1 MFYYEKR
8 KINRSNHIFNK
19 KHSSGRF
26 IKPARDALDNVR
38 NSNAGSRNFKMPDFI
53 TLGVLRHIQGIST
66 LREQIQSLFHMHDT
80 NVEKL
85 PMARSTMSDAL
96 ASEKRTVVLHSL
108 IIRFYPF

>member
-1 MFYYEKR
+1 
-8 KINRSNHIFNK
+8 
-19 KHSSGRF
+19 
-26 IKPARDALDNVR
+26 
-38 NSNAGSRNFKMPDFI
+38 MPDFI

-108 IIRFYPF
+108 IPVLVKQARSILPDRLSSFEALKDRPVLAMDGTYHSNFGFQIES